1 MSALSILQNVFGY
14 KNFRDKQEE
23 IIGHLLA
30 GRSAFVLMPTGGGK
44 SLCYQIP
51 ALLMDGV
58 AIVISP
64 LIALMQDQVATLNE
78 VGVSSLYI
86 ASNLDA
92 AQIQQA
98 FSQIRQ
104 QQIKLV
110 YITPERMCSTWFLRF
125 LENIKITLFAID
137 EAHCVSHWGHDFRP
151 EYQKLN
157 LLNKVFPHIPRI
169 ALTATADSF
178 TKVDIKHFLGL
189 KEAPEFISSFLRE
202 NIIYIAQE
210 KQDAKKQLLEFLLK
224 HKHSS
229 GIIYCNSR
237 AKVDELTNFLQ
248 QNNHH
253 ARSYHAGLDAKIR
266 ETNHYYF
273 LQNNNVIMVATVAFG
288 LGIDK
293 PDVRYVYHFDMPR
306 SLDLFYQESGRAGR
320 DGMPAYS
327 IISYGFKE
335 ILDLNRM
342 ILDAEA
348 EDLKKKYELTKLKKM
363 VQYCDTVVCRAQLL
377 LDFMGEKTHKCGK
390 CDNCVTQPEL
400 IDSTVLVQKVLS
412 TIYKVG
418 QRFTTAHIIDILRGK
433 NSLNVQIWEHHKL
446 STFGLCSEMNA
457 RNLRRI
463 IRMLYSNGLID
474 IDFIIGHLKLN
485 DKSLPILRGIQDVHL
500 PKARIEYKR
509 LLKDEVIWLRTES
522 DDKLYRDILIWRH
535 NLALK
540 YQVSQ
545 HAILPDKTIYELVV
559 TKPQDTN
566 KLQDIYGIGK
576 NRLQRFGHELISLII
591 KQG

>member
-1 MSALSILQNVFGY
+1 M
-14 KNFRDKQEE
+14 
-23 IIGHLLA
+23 
-30 GRSAFVLMPTGGGK
+30 
-44 SLCYQIP
+44 
-51 ALLMDGV
+51 
-58 AIVISP
+58 
-64 LIALMQDQVATLNE
+64 
-78 VGVSSLYI
+78 
-86 ASNLDA
+86 
-92 AQIQQA
+92 
-98 FSQIRQ
+98 
-104 QQIKLV
+104 
-110 YITPERMCSTWFLRF
+110 
-125 LENIKITLFAID
+125 
-137 EAHCVSHWGHDFRP
+137 
-151 EYQKLN
+151 
-157 LLNKVFPHIPRI
+157 FPHIPRI

-248 QNNHH
+248 QNNHQ
-253 ARSYHAGLDAKIR
+253 ARAYHAGLDVKIR